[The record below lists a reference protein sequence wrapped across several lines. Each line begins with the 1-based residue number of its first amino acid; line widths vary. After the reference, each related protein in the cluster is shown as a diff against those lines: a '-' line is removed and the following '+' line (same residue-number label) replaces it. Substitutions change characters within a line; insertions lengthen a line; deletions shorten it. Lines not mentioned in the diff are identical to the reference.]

1 MKGKKK
7 RFIKPVVLGFGVMYF
22 MVMVLSTWLVKEKF
36 VEEYNQE
43 LEEAAVSL
51 CRRVDGELDKENG
64 ADYEKVLKDFLWGVQ
79 DEDVQIS
86 AAFYDEKKRLLTKTT
101 KGSAGGNTIV
111 FTDFTR
117 KEPTYELEDYL
128 SLKEREELV
137 KYEWDNIRTFSV
149 QRPDK
154 YRISIQV
161 SPDKETLWA
170 VIVQEITWKEESEI
184 GEDEEHYKDPLDGTI
199 YSMEIGI
206 TVDYATGEEL
216 GGRSYCETDS
226 KIVWQWTNPL
236 ISDEKQS
243 DGQIKSGSIL
253 FPYLNCANGS
263 YEGWHRWAVSQY
275 LHDYPVEGIFEW
287 KAGAEYPEMIVDSDG
302 LFYRG
307 RYQLQLG
314 MIGDPLVYMEIRM
327 EACPWKAAVDY
338 MKYVYLAGFVLALA
352 CMTKIIA
359 AFHKVY
365 DRQAVLEE
373 TRRDMTN
380 AMAHELKTPLG
391 IIRNFAENLAEHNLE
406 EKRDYYLSQ
415 IIRQTEEMDRLVV
428 EMIELSKL
436 DSEEFALKK
445 EEVSFLDLVR
455 EQVEKFGPVIKEKNI
470 CVQYEGKEDFRVKG
484 DREYLSRAVWNLV
497 CNAVDYNVLG
507 GRITVEMGKE
517 QCVIENTGKFLTE
530 EELLHAFDLFY
541 MGDKSRGKRQGH
553 LGMGMFLTKKILGLH
568 GLEILLGNGKEG
580 VRATVKQAVKCRSR
594 GYGERCGT
602 VNQC

>member
-1 MKGKKK
+1 MKRKKK
-7 RFIKPVVLGFGVMYF
+7 RFLKPVALGFGVMYLT
-22 MVMVLSTWLVKEKF
+22 VMVLSTWLVKEKF
-36 VEEYNQE
+36 AEEYNQE
-43 LEEAAVSL
+43 LMDGAVSV
-51 CRRVDGELDKENG
+51 RRKADEELNRENG
-64 ADYEKVLKDFLWGVQ
+64 ADYEKVLEDFLWSFR
-79 DEDVQIS
+79 DETVQIS
-86 AAFYDEKKRLLTKTT
+86 AAFYDDKKRLLAKTT
-101 KGSAGGNTIV
+101 KGSMGGNTIV
-111 FTDFTR
+111 STDSAR
-117 KEPTYELEDYL
+117 KVPTYEMEDYL
-128 SLKEREELV
+128 SLKEMEELAA
-137 KYEWDNIRTFSV
+137 YEWDNIQNVSAY
-149 QRPDK
+149 RPDK

-161 SPDKETLWA
+161 SPDKEMLWA

-184 GEDEEHYKDPLDGTI
+184 GEGERHYKDPLDGII
-199 YSMEIGI
+199 YSMEIGM
-206 TVDYATGEEL
+206 TVDYTTGEET

-236 ISDEKQS
+236 VSDEERS
-243 DGQIKSGSIL
+243 SGQIESVSIL
-253 FPYLNCANGS
+253 FPYMNYANGS
-263 YEGWHRWAVSQY
+263 YEGWHQWTTSRY
-275 LHDYPVEGIFEW
+275 LHDYPVEGVFEW

-314 MIGDPLVYMEIRM
+314 MVGDPMAYMEIRM
-327 EACPWKAAVDY
+327 EASPWKAAVDY
-338 MKYVYLAGFVLALA
+338 MKYVYLAGLVLALA

-415 IIRQTEEMDRLVV
+415 IIGQTEEMDRLVV

-436 DSEEFALKK
+436 DSEAFVLKK
-445 EEVSFLDLVR
+445 EEVSFSELVR
-455 EQVEKFGPVIKEKNI
+455 EQVEKFEPVIKEKGL
-470 CVQYEGKEDFRVKG
+470 CVQYEGKEDFKVTG

-507 GRITVEMGKE
+507 GRILIEMEKE
-517 QCVIENTGKFLTE
+517 WWGIENTGSPMTE

-541 MGDKSRGKRQGH
+541 MGDKSRGKKDGH
-553 LGMGMFLTKKILGLH
+553 MGMGLFLTKKILGLH
-568 GLEILLGNGKEG
+568 GLDVMLENGKEG
-580 VRATVKQAVKCRSR
+580 VRITVTRETREMSKFFKK
-594 GYGERCGT
+594 Y
-602 VNQC
+602 